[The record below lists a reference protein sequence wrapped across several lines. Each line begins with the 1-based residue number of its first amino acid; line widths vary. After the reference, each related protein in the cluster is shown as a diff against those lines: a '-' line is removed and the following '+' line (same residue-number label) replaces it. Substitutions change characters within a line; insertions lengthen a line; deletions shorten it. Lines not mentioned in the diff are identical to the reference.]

1 MANIA
6 LELNQNGGVEQ
17 LIPFSVKLSDFV
29 LVEPDPV
36 NNPGVGEYRV
46 PILPSVGSKYFI
58 DKVVITTDADLIYV
72 NGSKYM
78 STRCPSNSVS
88 LQMEGVLAGESK
100 MGIASDPVG
109 TGFQLLDGELFLKN
123 GDTFGNASITSL
135 VDATLSGYIKIIKE
149 S

>member
-17 LIPFSVKLSDFV
+17 LIPFSVKLSDFI

-36 NNPGVGEYRV
+36 NSPGSGEYCAT
-46 PILPSVGSKYFI
+46 ILPSVGSKYFI
-58 DKVVITTDADLIYV
+58 EKVVITTDADLILV
-72 NGSKYM
+72 NGFKYI
-78 STRCPSNSVS
+78 STKCPSNSVS
-88 LQMEGVLAGESK
+88 LQMDGVLAGESK
-100 MGIASDPVG
+100 LSIASDSSGVG
-109 TGFQLLDGELFLKN
+109 FRLLDGELSLIN
-123 GDTFGNASITSL
+123 GGTGNAPVTSL

>member
-29 LVEPDPV
+29 LVENDPV
-36 NNPGVGEYRV
+36 NNPGSGEYRV
-46 PILPSVGSKYFI
+46 TILPSVGSKYFI
-58 DKVVITTDADLIYV
+58 DKVVITTDADLILV
-72 NGSKYM
+72 NGTKYI

-88 LQMEGVLAGESK
+88 LQMDGVLAGEGKIS
-100 MGIASDPVG
+100 IASDSSGVG
-109 TGFQLLDGELFLKN
+109 FTLLDGELFLKN
-123 GDTFGNASITSL
+123 GDTFGNAPVTSL

>member
-36 NNPGVGEYRV
+36 NFPGDGEYRV

-72 NGSKYM
+72 NGSK
-78 STRCPSNSVS
+78 TITTKCPSNSVG
-88 LQMEGVLAGESK
+88 LQMDGVLAGESK
-100 MGIASDPVG
+100 LGIASYQG
-109 TGFQLLDGELFLKN
+109 GGFKLLDGELFLKN
-123 GDTFGNASITSL
+123 GDNVGNAPITSL